1 MAEKSKFEKRK
12 SHVVSEFQ
20 ASLRVGDVDENLIS
34 ILEYINSRD
43 GFYTTSSCSGR
54 IVLFQDLGSK
64 KLNEFIG
71 KWHRKVGFDE
81 VRSSLKK
88 CRGIVW
94 FRYEPTIFH
103 IVAKDLKGA
112 RKILELGLKS
122 GFKRSGVHGL
132 NEERYII
139 EICSTEKIDAPIMEN
154 GRLLVSEPYIG
165 YLVKMA
171 NKKFQDGEKKLKTFE
186 SMLRQM

>member
-1 MAEKSKFEKRK
+1 MEKSKFEKRK
-12 SHVVSEFQ
+12 LHVLNEFK
-20 ASLRVGDVDENLIS
+20 ASLNVGDVDENLIP

-64 KLNEFIG
+64 RLDKFLG
-71 KWHRKVGFDE
+71 KWHRTVNFDDIW
-81 VRSSLKK
+81 SSLKK
-88 CRGIVW
+88 CKGTVW
-94 FRYEPTIFH
+94 FRYEPVILH
-103 IVAKDLKGA
+103 VVARELKGA
-112 RKILELGLKS
+112 KKMLELSLKS

-139 EICSTEKIDAPIMEN
+139 EICSTEKIDTPIMEN
-154 GRLLVSEPYIG
+154 GRLLIPESYLR

-171 NKKFQDGEKKLKTFE
+171 NKKFQDGQKKLKKLDG
-186 SMLRQM
+186 MLKSI